1 MRGLKAVTDTDLEM
15 WDFAEEYEDM
25 KHIHDPL
32 DGDQKDNKRRRSAV
46 DDGRWKKERRNELT
60 ISTCRSYSTTSH
72 IFSQNRTQ
80 KFVTVLLFPKPT
92 GGS

>member
-32 DGDQKDNKRRRSAV
+32 DGEQRDNKKEEAPRLTKTGEGGPTLVLFGV
-46 DDGRWKKERRNELT
+46 D
-60 ISTCRSYSTTSH
+60 ISVFPTHIEVVTT
-72 IFSQNRTQ
+72 
-80 KFVTVLLFPKPT
+80 LEE
-92 GGS
+92 